1 MEPLGHWTNHLPMV
15 KWQEMQYTL
24 PLLRFAVALHR
35 LKIRLVSMAEMA
47 SDLLVIMIKA
57 KSKKHHLDHKGFPDW
72 TNLIPMDSHFA
83 QTNV

>member
-57 KSKKHHLDHKGFPDW
+57 KSKKTP
-72 TNLIPMDSHFA
+72 S
-83 QTNV
+83 